1 MAFGPFGE
9 YISDSEDENYPT
21 WPCLNKKDDGSI
33 CGKRYCIRHYKS
45 PLNKMCAS
53 CNRPISVLIRMKTDK
68 FLPEHSANSYEEAGR
83 KWSRIEA
90 LRPIHSQTGFR
101 IMYKKNWL
109 ESRKKSE

>member
-33 CGKRYCIRHYKS
+33 CGKRYCIRYYKS
-45 PLNKMCAS
+45 PLNKMCVS
-53 CNRPISVLIRMKTDK
+53 CNRPIH
-68 FLPEHSANSYEEAGR
+68 F
-83 KWSRIEA
+83 
-90 LRPIHSQTGFR
+90 QTGFR

-109 ESRKKSE
+109 ENRKKSE